1 MKHLYLSLAAAASL
15 AAPALATP
23 VLAADKH
30 RAFAVVN
37 EEAGVPVLAGDVPG
51 GRAYDVI
58 GKVTAHVRKATV
70 LSHASSEPKIYRE
83 LWERADKLG
92 ADAVINASYGKSH
105 VTALSWG
112 STTAEGTAVK
122 FRDH

>member
-1 MKHLYLSLAAAASL
+1 MKHLFLGLAAAIMAGS
-15 AAPALATP
+15 AT
-23 VLAADKH
+23 AADKH

-37 EEAGVPVLAGDVPG
+37 EEAGVPVFAGEAPG
-51 GRAYDVI
+51 GRPYDVI

-70 LSHASSEPKIYRE
+70 FSHASSGPKIYRE

-92 ADAVINASYGKSH
+92 ADAVVNASYGKSH

-112 STTAEGTAVK
+112 STTAEGTAIR
-122 FRDH
+122 FRPVP